1 MPVLVVDASEY
12 SIGAVLEQQ
21 QHPMICISRR
31 LKKAEYHYSQTQKQK
46 ETLAIYWTVKR
57 LHKYLY
63 GVRFKI
69 ISDHRA
75 LQHIFSPAVSV
86 GKSTSIM
93 LQRWAMDLS
102 AYDYEI
108 AHRPGKQIP
117 HADYLSRH
125 AYHTPPDDDTTVL
138 MVNPLSVHRNQPIKA
153 AREAYRSILSALKHG
168 WSISAKKN
176 IPQIYAQ
183 REIFQYS
190 QTG

>member
-1 MPVLVVDASEY
+1 M
-12 SIGAVLEQQ
+12 
-21 QHPMICISRR
+21 
-31 LKKAEYHYSQTQKQK
+31 
-46 ETLAIYWTVKR
+46 
-57 LHKYLY
+57 
-63 GVRFKI
+63 RFKI

-93 LQRWAMDLS
+93 LQRWTMDLS
-102 AYDYEI
+102 ACDYEI

-125 AYHTPPDDDTTVL
+125 AYHTPPDDDATVL
-138 MVNPLSVHRNQPIKA
+138 MVNPLPVHRNQPIKA

-183 REIFQYS
+183 REDLSIQPDGVIMIKERALIPPTCRATTLQHLHMGHLGRDKMIS
-190 QTG
+190 VSRLLCCVGGHPSILTL